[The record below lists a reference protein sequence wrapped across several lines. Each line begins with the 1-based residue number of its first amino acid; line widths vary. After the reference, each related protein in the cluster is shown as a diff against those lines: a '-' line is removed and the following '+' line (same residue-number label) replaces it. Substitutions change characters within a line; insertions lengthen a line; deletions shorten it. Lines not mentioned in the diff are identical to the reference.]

1 MDAVPAT
8 GEAKEVGMFMIVV
21 WVEFTE
27 TYTTIY
33 KIWRGKRRV
42 IFGEGGQYLFHK
54 RYGFD
59 GGVDGGSGS
68 TFGTCSWHASCIE
81 SLHTTAVFF
90 SRELEPWK
98 TGAEH
103 APGN

>member
-27 TYTTIY
+27 TYTAIY

-42 IFGEGGQYLFHK
+42 IFGEGGQYLLHK

-59 GGVDGGSGS
+59 GGVDGRSGSRS

-81 SLHTTAVFF
+81 SPHNGRVF
-90 SRELEPWK
+90 
-98 TGAEH
+98 
-103 APGN
+103 